1 MMYSRAAQLA
11 DGSGWHYVTGGH
23 PVGYCAEHE
32 PHATEAEA
40 RECYGQWQR
49 DHVVRSSS
57 RWSWMN
63 CAVRGCLNPA
73 RAGWQIEGDAYSMAI
88 LCDEHDDA
96 EHAIEA
102 MGISGPAGD
111 RWES

>member
-23 PVGYCAEHE
+23 PIGYCTEHA

-40 RECYGQWQR
+40 RECYARWQR
-49 DHVVRSSS
+49 DHVAKGGRC
-57 RWSWMN
+57 SWTG
-63 CAVRGCLNPA
+63 CYVRGCSNPA
-73 RAGWQIEGDAYSMAI
+73 REGWHIEADAYSLAI
-88 LCDEHDDA
+88 LCDEHDDR

-102 MGISGPAGD
+102 LGLNGPAGD